1 MCCSR
6 RIVWVLI
13 VFREDALQTRLEAR
27 VIIRLILRGRGLIEK
42 ELREPRRNLQVL
54 RHPSATTRSRPLSL
68 AQAALR
74 FGKRFVQI
82 CTPRPDRGGDESR
95 DLPEMIA
102 L

>member
-1 MCCSR
+1 M
-6 RIVWVLI
+6 LI
-13 VFREDALQTRLEAR
+13 VFREDAIQTRLEAR

-74 FGKRFVQI
+74 FGRQSVQF
-82 CTPRPDRGGDESR
+82 CMPPPGRREDESR
-95 DLPEMIA
+95 VLPEMIA